1 MCELFTMHFL
11 LSERPA
17 MLNTVGFIG
26 LYFKENSIVLD
37 DLPCLVCSA
46 DAECV
51 IAACGA
57 TPSELDADDAKCA
70 DVLVSFPLA
79 FNLVVD
85 VIAHIAHSIMHV
97 GIRSQHEASALT

>member
-1 MCELFTMHFL
+1 
-11 LSERPA
+11 

-26 LYFKENSIVLD
+26 LYFKHGELGIVID
-37 DLPCLVCSA
+37 GLPCLICSA
-46 DAECV
+46 DAERV
-51 IAACGA
+51 ITACGA
-57 TPSELDADDAKCA
+57 TPSTPSELDADGA
-70 DVLVSFPLA
+70 DVLVKFPLA

>member
-1 MCELFTMHFL
+1 
-11 LSERPA
+11 

-26 LYFKENSIVLD
+26 LYFKHGELGIVID
-37 DLPCLVCSA
+37 DLPCLICSA
-46 DAECV
+46 DAERV
-51 IAACGA
+51 ITACGA
-57 TPSELDADDAKCA
+57 TPSELGADGA
-70 DVLVSFPLA
+70 DVLVKFPLA